1 MPACIMM
8 MLALQAALQDLG
20 QAQQLE
26 PWHEDIPELRAAVL
40 QAQRAAAASTD
51 KLLAAKMLRLVS

>member
-1 MPACIMM
+1 MPH
-8 MLALQAALQDLG
+8 ALQAALQDLD

-26 PWHEDIPELRAAVL
+26 PWHDDIPELRAAVL

-51 KLLAAKMLRLVS
+51 KLLAAKMLRLAS